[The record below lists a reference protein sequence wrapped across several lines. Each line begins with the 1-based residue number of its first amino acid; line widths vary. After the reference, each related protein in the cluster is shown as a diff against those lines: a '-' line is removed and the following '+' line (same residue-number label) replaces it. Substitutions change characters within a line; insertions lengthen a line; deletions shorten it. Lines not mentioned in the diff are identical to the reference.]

1 MKWIAIVTFLL
12 LATSCSMPKLSQQGS
27 IINVVDKI
35 PKHCKEIKRII
46 GRGPNIKYA
55 MNNIRNYAA
64 DLGGNSLYIQR
75 GEKLVGVN
83 TFVGGNTHSVYGIVY
98 RCKK

>member
-1 MKWIAIVTFLL
+1 
-12 LATSCSMPKLSQQGS
+12 MPKLTSQGS
-27 IINVVDKI
+27 IVNVVKKP

-55 MNNIRNYAA
+55 MNNIRNFAA
-64 DLGGNSLYIQR
+64 DLKGDTLYIQR

-98 RCKK
+98 HCKMKN